1 MGQSCTQSS
10 NGAGWAGEAL
20 LAAAFG
26 AAGTAPQTWILA
38 VCSPGAF
45 CSRSWRQWLLAAAFP
60 PASSAVVTR
69 GCSAGRG
76 ETGAALIS
84 AAPGGDGAGPRE
96 RGPESSTFFPNPYL
110 ENKEKV
116 GGLRA
121 AGAPGSG

>member
-26 AAGTAPQTWILA
+26 AAGTAPDLDFSSVQPRGILLT
-38 VCSPGAF
+38 F
-45 CSRSWRQWLLAAAFP
+45 LASVAP
-60 PASSAVVTR
+60 
-69 GCSAGRG
+69 GCS
-76 ETGAALIS
+76 LS
-84 AAPGGDGAGPRE
+84 SSQLCGGDSGLFCWERRDRRSFNISSPRRRWGGPRE